1 MKQQVTSI
9 DLSELDSV
17 KLDPKPSCPEFG
29 KSKTGN
35 PQTEEFHEYECEV
48 YLGPCAAIQK
58 IVRAKSLEE
67 AIAYLKKKYPE
78 ATDVCE
84 ADHWR

>member
-1 MKQQVTSI
+1 MENNNIK
-9 DLSELDSV
+9 
-17 KLDPKPSCPEFG
+17 K
-29 KSKTGN
+29 
-35 PQTEEFHEYECEV
+35 EEIHEYECEV

-58 IVRAKSLEE
+58 IVRARSLED
-67 AIAYLKKKYPE
+67 AIAYLKRKYPE

>member
-1 MKQQVTSI
+1 MENNS
-9 DLSELDSV
+9 
-17 KLDPKPSCPEFG
+17 PKNE
-29 KSKTGN
+29 N
-35 PQTEEFHEYECEV
+35 LHEYECEV

-58 IVRAKSLEE
+58 IVRAKSLED
-67 AIAYLKKKYPE
+67 AIAYLKRKYPE

>member
-1 MKQQVTSI
+1 MENNNIKNE
-9 DLSELDSV
+9 EL
-17 KLDPKPSCPEFG
+17 
-29 KSKTGN
+29 
-35 PQTEEFHEYECEV
+35 HEYHLEV

-58 IVRAKSLEE
+58 IVRGKSLEG

>member
-1 MKQQVTSI
+1 MENNNIKKE
-9 DLSELDSV
+9 EL
-17 KLDPKPSCPEFG
+17 
-29 KSKTGN
+29 
-35 PQTEEFHEYECEV
+35 HEYHLEV

-58 IVRAKSLEE
+58 IVRARSLEE
-67 AIAYLKKKYPE
+67 AIAYLKQKYPE

>member
-1 MKQQVTSI
+1 MENNNIKKE
-9 DLSELDSV
+9 EL
-17 KLDPKPSCPEFG
+17 
-29 KSKTGN
+29 
-35 PQTEEFHEYECEV
+35 HEYECEV
-48 YLGPCAAIQK
+48 YLGPCAALK
-58 IVRAKSLEE
+58 IVRAKSLED

>member
-1 MKQQVTSI
+1 MENNNIKKE
-9 DLSELDSV
+9 EL
-17 KLDPKPSCPEFG
+17 
-29 KSKTGN
+29 
-35 PQTEEFHEYECEV
+35 HEYECEV
-48 YLGPCAAIQK
+48 CLGPCAALLK
-58 IVRAKSLEE
+58 IVRAKSLED

>member
-1 MKQQVTSI
+1 MENNNIEKK
-9 DLSELDSV
+9 EL
-17 KLDPKPSCPEFG
+17 
-29 KSKTGN
+29 
-35 PQTEEFHEYECEV
+35 HEYECEV

-58 IVRAKSLEE
+58 IVRAESLDE
-67 AIAYLKKKYPE
+67 AIAYLKRKYPE